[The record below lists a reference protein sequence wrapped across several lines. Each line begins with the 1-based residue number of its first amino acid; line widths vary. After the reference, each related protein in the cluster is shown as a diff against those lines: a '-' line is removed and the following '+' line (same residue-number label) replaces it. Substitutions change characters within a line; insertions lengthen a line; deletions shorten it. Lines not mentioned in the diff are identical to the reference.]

1 MSELLNQVREAVKN
15 IISMTMVDDM
25 FIGLLLKKTWIYADY
40 ETPTAYTEGLNIYI
54 NPNYFLKLNPLERKF
69 VLIHELMH
77 ILLKHTLRQKE
88 FIRKYSKYLDPL
100 TMNVLADAKCNQ
112 YLKIYRDH
120 LESVRPVFPEDVEKV
135 FKIEDVEKKSLE
147 ELIDELTRKIK
158 EIEAIIII
166 GGKSGEGEPL
176 PPWIKIKPKGVI
188 VLPPDEENIP
198 RKKGGTPIEIDKPI
212 EIDTPIE
219 IDIPFDIPI
228 DVFGKGEFKE
238 KEDKVVKLGEGKR
251 SNKEEKESEGKEGG
265 KKDKEEKED
274 KEGDKEEKESEG
286 EEGDKEGKRSDK
298 EGDKKDKEGKDVINE
313 GDKEDKDAK
322 TPEEQYKR
330 WIRKVSETAITVKT
344 AGRLPGHYE
353 ELINE
358 LLKPI
363 IDWRRILMSTL
374 TKGIGR
380 NVKRTWS
387 RPSRKIPELYPGK
400 ETLKLNKTVVLIDT
414 SGSIGT
420 KELQRFVSE
429 VYGVLREVSKVIVI
443 MWDAVVE
450 DVIELRSNNDIEKV
464 KVIKGRGG
472 TCIKP
477 ALELVNDKFNDVDKI
492 IIFSDWEI
500 YDLKDAEP
508 LLKKYANKIVA
519 FTTYKRPPEYLESY
533 KIEIAD

>member
-1 MSELLNQVREAVKN
+1 MSETLNKARNEVKN
-15 IISMTMVDDM
+15 IIGSMMVNDT
-25 FIGLLLKKTWIYADY
+25 FLGLLLKKTWIYADY
-40 ETPTAYTEGLNIYI
+40 ETPTAYTEGLSIYI
-54 NPNYFLKLNPLERKF
+54 NPNYFLKLEPVERKF
-69 VLIHELMH
+69 VLLHELMH

-112 YLKIYRDH
+112 YIRIYKSY
-120 LESVRPVFPEDVEKV
+120 LEKVKPIFPEDVEKV
-135 FKIEDVEKKSLE
+135 FNVEDVEKKSLE
-147 ELIDELTRKIK
+147 ELMDELAKEIE
-158 EIEAIIII
+158 EIEAIIVI
-166 GGKSGEGEPL
+166 GGKSGEGIPL
-176 PPWIKIKPKGVI
+176 PPWIKIKPKGII
-188 VLPPDEENIP
+188 VQPNEPTE
-198 RKKGGTPIEIDKPI
+198 DKPKGKPCSP
-212 EIDTPIE
+212 ID

-228 DVFGKGEFKE
+228 DVFGKGEGKE
-238 KEDKVVKLGEGKR
+238 KEHNDKVVKLGEGEK
-251 SNKEEKESEGKEGG
+251 SSKKEKE
-265 KKDKEEKED
+265 
-274 KEGDKEEKESEG
+274 
-286 EEGDKEGKRSDK
+286 
-298 EGDKKDKEGKDVINE
+298 VINE
-313 GDKEDKDAK
+313 GDKEDKEAK

-330 WIRKVSETAITVKT
+330 WIRKVSETVITVKT
-344 AGRLPGHYE
+344 AGLLPGHYE

-363 IDWRRILMSTL
+363 IDWRRILRSTL

-429 VYGVLREVSKVIVI
+429 VYGVLREVSKVVVV
-443 MWDAVVE
+443 MWDAEVE
-450 DVIELRSNNDIEKV
+450 DVIEVRSHNDIEKV

-500 YDLKDAEP
+500 ADLKDAEP
-508 LLKKYANKIVA
+508 LLKKYASKIIA
-519 FTTYKRPPEYLESY
+519 FTTYKKPPKYLESY
-533 KIEIAD
+533 KIEITD